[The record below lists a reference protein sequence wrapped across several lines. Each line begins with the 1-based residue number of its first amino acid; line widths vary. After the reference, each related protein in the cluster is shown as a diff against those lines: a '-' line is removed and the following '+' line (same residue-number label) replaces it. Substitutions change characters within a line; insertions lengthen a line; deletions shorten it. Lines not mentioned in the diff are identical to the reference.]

1 MQSRAALCK
10 IINVEINAR
19 GNTRREKE
27 EEEGK
32 KNKITNVLKGEIF
45 FLRGRMNRSGVTDGY
60 ARSGACI
67 QAGWGLEGGTESG
80 FNTAGLEK

>member
-32 KNKITNVLKGEIF
+32 KNKITNVLKGD
-45 FLRGRMNRSGVTDGY
+45 FLSKGKNEQVRSHGWVCSQWCMHTSWLGVRRGNRERV
-60 ARSGACI
+60 
-67 QAGWGLEGGTESG
+67 
-80 FNTAGLEK
+80 